1 MQRHGVDGT
10 SSPENSS
17 PSRDAWTGSGS
28 SPTHGSGIADED
40 NGAPAATLHH
50 SISAARLGPL
60 SSRHSSMGI
69 PRRLSASIV
78 ETANGLDKRSPPG
91 PSGLS
96 RVELPAA
103 QPIPAA
109 PLSARVDSRV
119 DSSGFSVSPPL
130 TATMSSLSTL
140 RRRSTMAEAPDDARA
155 APDFV
160 LCMGG
165 DITDERMFE
174 VLNDR
179 AQLSQWCVR
188 SVGGGRVASRRD
200 H

>member
-1 MQRHGVDGT
+1 MQGRGVDVA

-17 PSRDAWTGSGS
+17 PSRDAWAGSGA
-28 SPTHGSGIADED
+28 SPTHGTGDVDED
-40 NGAPAATLHH
+40 NGVAATTLHH
-50 SISAARLGPL
+50 STSTARLGPL

-78 ETANGLDKRSPPG
+78 ETSNGLDKRSPPG

-96 RVELPAA
+96 RFELSAA

-119 DSSGFSVSPPL
+119 DSSGYSVSPPL

-174 VLNDR
+174 ILNDR
-179 AQLSQWCVR
+179 AQLGQWCV
-188 SVGGGRVASRRD
+188 
-200 H
+200 